1 VRWYEAASLALSVGL
16 CLVALGGLVAR
27 RRVAVC
33 RSFVPY
39 LGAIALADL
48 LTLSWPGTFF
58 QQWFWFG
65 KELVIHVLRFGV
77 ALELAYRTF
86 RAFPSA
92 RASVRAL
99 ALLILAL
106 TFGIVFAGTTDLE
119 PAPGAEALGLLI
131 SRVQPRI
138 LNGTI
143 WLLTGIAGLILWYR
157 LPVHPWHKAILTG
170 LVAYLLA
177 FSTSLSW
184 IESQGWG
191 VREYANHLHTGA
203 FLLMLCYWAVAAWR
217 PAEEP
222 IRLPASGAA
231 RAASLNRAAG

>member
-1 VRWYEAASLALSVGL
+1 VRWYETASLATAVLLS
-16 CLVALGGLVAR
+16 LVALGGLVAR
-27 RRVAVC
+27 RKVGVC

-39 LGAIALADL
+39 LGAVALADL
-48 LTLSWPGTFF
+48 MTLGWAETFY
-58 QQWFWFG
+58 QQWFWFA

-77 ALELAYRTF
+77 ALELGYRTF

-106 TFGIVFAGTTDLE
+106 TFGIVFAGAVDLE
-119 PAPGAEALGLLI
+119 PVPGADALGPLI

-143 WLLTGIAGLILWYR
+143 WLLSGIAGLILWYR

-191 VREYANHLHTGA
+191 VREYANQLHTGA
-203 FLLMLCYWAVAAWR
+203 FLVMLCYWAVAAWR
-217 PAEEP
+217 RAEEP
-222 IRLPASGAA
+222 VRSPESGSAP
-231 RAASLNRAAG
+231 AASLNRAAG